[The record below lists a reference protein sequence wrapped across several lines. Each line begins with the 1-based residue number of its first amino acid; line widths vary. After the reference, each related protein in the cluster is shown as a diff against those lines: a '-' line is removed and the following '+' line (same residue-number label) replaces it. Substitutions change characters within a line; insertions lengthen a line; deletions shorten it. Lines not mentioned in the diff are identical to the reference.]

1 LLATIDDSRQVN
13 TSMIIREQLKTDKC
27 RLQAAEVPF
36 CRTSM
41 VGSSPEGL
49 ASRSGTAAMAPG
61 AGIWSFSVQA
71 S

>member
-1 LLATIDDSRQVN
+1 MTVGRLS

-27 RLQAAEVPF
+27 RPQASEGPF
-36 CRTSM
+36 CAPSM
-41 VGSSPEGL
+41 VGSSPAGL
-49 ASRSGTAAMAPG
+49 ASRSGSAHMVPG